1 MSIRL
6 LFILTFFTHV
16 SFAGG
21 RIILPLSAIHYQ
33 ASPFTVGVVMS
44 LLSVVAMVFA
54 VSWGR
59 YVDRVGVRGPML
71 IGAGAVLAAMVF
83 GWAVPRLEAL
93 FPVSL
98 VAGSGF
104 VLYHIAA
111 MQAAGAIGPPEDRVR
126 NFTLLALAFS
136 SGVVVGPTVAGML
149 IDEIGHRGAFLALSA
164 GALVTIMVLA
174 LKKIEIPGHVPAARQ
189 GEKRRLADL
198 LRNPG
203 LKPVFIASVALSTAW
218 DLFSFVM
225 PIHGTRIG
233 LSASAIGFI
242 LGTFGGAVFVVRLIL
257 PLVMR
262 HLNEWQVLVG
272 AMFLTGAA
280 LFIFPLVN
288 GVPLLIALAFLLG
301 VGLGSTQPMIMALLY
316 NKAPAGRGA
325 EVVGARTVLL
335 NFSQTSVPLAFG
347 ALGSILGMT
356 PVFWAMAL
364 ALCWAGYLA
373 DRSK

>member
-21 RIILPLSAIHYQ
+21 RVILPLSAIHYQ
-33 ASPFTVGVVMS
+33 ASPFIVGVVMS

-98 VAGSGF
+98 VMGSGF

-136 SGVVVGPTVAGML
+136 SGVIVGPTVAGLL
-149 IDEIGHRGAFLALSA
+149 IDEIGHRGAFLALAA
-164 GALVTIMVLA
+164 GALVTMAVLA
-174 LKKIEIPGHVPAARQ
+174 LKKIKIPGHGPAARQ

-198 LRNPG
+198 LRHPG

-242 LGTFGGAVFVVRLIL
+242 LGTFGGAVFAVRLIL

-262 HLNEWQVLVG
+262 RLDEWQVLIG

-280 LFIFPLVN
+280 LFVFPLVN
-288 GVPLLIALAFLLG
+288 GVPLLVALAFLLG

-325 EVVGARTVLL
+325 EVVGVRTVLL

-347 ALGSILGMT
+347 ALGSALGMA
-356 PVFWAMAL
+356 PVFWAMGI

-373 DRSK
+373 VRSK